1 MRSAKTTCR
10 EPKAKRAKG
19 WEQEERGP
27 FPQQATGSTKPVVM
41 FISSLTPWIP
51 AYLNG
56 K

>member
-1 MRSAKTTCR
+1 MRSAKTTR
-10 EPKAKRAKG
+10 SEPKAKRAEG
-19 WEQEERGP
+19 WKQEEKGS
-27 FPQQATGSTKPVVM
+27 FPQQATGSMKPVVM